1 MIQEVIVTTI
11 NEDDTVHIAPMGIR
25 EENQQVIVSP
35 YKPSATLENI
45 TRTKTAV
52 VNRIDDVRIFAG
64 CLTNRKDWELIPTN
78 KIKGYRLEA
87 ALSHIELELTSF
99 DDDELRP
106 RFYCNSVYEETHH
119 PFRGFNRAQAAVLE
133 LAILVS
139 RLDRLPAEKIE
150 QEIEYLSI
158 AIEKTAGKNELTAWQ
173 WLMKKVEVFRK
184 TKKKDN
190 IHDWNAG

>member
-35 YKPSATLENI
+35 FKPSATLENI

-87 ALSHIELELTSF
+87 ALSHVELELTSF

-106 RFYCNSVYEETHH
+106 RFYCNSVYEATHH

-139 RLDRLPAEKIE
+139 RLDRLPVKKIE

-158 AIEKTAGKNELTAWQ
+158 AIEKTAGKNELTAWK
-173 WLMKKVEVFRK
+173 WLIQKVEAYRK
-184 TKKKDN
+184 MTKEDN
-190 IHDWNAG
+190 IHDRNAS

>member
-35 YKPSATLENI
+35 FKPSATLENI

-78 KIKGYRLEA
+78 KIKGY
-87 ALSHIELELTSF
+87 
-99 DDDELRP
+99 DELRP

-173 WLMKKVEVFRK
+173 WLMQKVEAYRK
-184 TKKKDN
+184 TIKEDN
-190 IHDWNAG
+190 THDRNAG

>member
-25 EENQQVIVSP
+25 EENQKVIISP
-35 YKPSATLENI
+35 FKPSTTLENI

-64 CLTNRKDWELIPTN
+64 CLTNHKDWGLIPTN

-99 DDDELRP
+99 DDDVLRP
-106 RFYCNSVYEETHH
+106 HFYCDSVYEETHY

-158 AIEKTAGKNELTAWQ
+158 AIEKTAGKNELTAWK
-173 WLMKKVEVFRK
+173 WLMQEVDAYRK
-184 TKKKDN
+184 TIKEDN
-190 IHDWNAG
+190 TYDRNAG